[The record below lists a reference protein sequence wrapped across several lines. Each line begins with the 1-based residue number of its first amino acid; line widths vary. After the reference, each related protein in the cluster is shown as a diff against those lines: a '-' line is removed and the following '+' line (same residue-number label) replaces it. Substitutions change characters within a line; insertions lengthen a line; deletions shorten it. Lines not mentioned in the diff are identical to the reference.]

1 MTEPQ
6 QYFQMATEIA
16 ARAGS
21 HSRRTLDDE
30 RCQKRGRQGAERSDA
45 GFSEV
50 LSKFVQMM
58 TVPLNR
64 ALHQSAFTAQ
74 NTAGTREPLI
84 QVEMGGGDDY
94 ALPDHHWPA
103 AASDV

>member
-1 MTEPQ
+1 
-6 QYFQMATEIA
+6 MATEIA

-21 HSRRTLDDE
+21 HSRCTFDDE
-30 RCQKRGRQGAERSDA
+30 RCQKRRRQGTERSDA

-50 LSKFVQMM
+50 LSKFMQMM

-74 NTAGTREPLI
+74 ILLEPRNL
-84 QVEMGGGDDY
+84 
-94 ALPDHHWPA
+94 
-103 AASDV
+103 